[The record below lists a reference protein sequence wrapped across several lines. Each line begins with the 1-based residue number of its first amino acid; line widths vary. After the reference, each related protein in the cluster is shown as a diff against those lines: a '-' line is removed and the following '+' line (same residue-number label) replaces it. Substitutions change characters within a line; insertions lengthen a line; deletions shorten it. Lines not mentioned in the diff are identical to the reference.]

1 MFKQK
6 SLSSSGNL
14 IDGLPVP
21 AQTEI
26 VITLEDVNFRIKA
39 YPGRDKN
46 SWKTF
51 NLEVEKVSNIQIMD
65 ERQIKQVVEQA
76 APGMILGAA
85 AFGLLGAMVGGRNK
99 TKEKISV
106 RNLLIIDYISNGEKQ
121 IIIDISNDLKDS
133 TKIVK
138 RFHEM
143 KPETVLQETI
153 QL

>member
-6 SLSSSGNL
+6 NLSSSGNL

-21 AQTEI
+21 AQTQI
-26 VITLEDVNFRIKA
+26 VITLEDTSFRIKA
-39 YPGRDKN
+39 YPGRDKS

-51 NLEVEKVSNIQIMD
+51 NLEIEKVSNIQIMD
-65 ERQIKQVVEQA
+65 ERQIKQVVEQS

-99 TKEKISV
+99 TKEKINI
-106 RNLLIIDYISNGEKQ
+106 RNLLIINYTSNGEKQ

-133 TKIVK
+133 SKIVN
-138 RFHEM
+138 RFHQ
-143 KPETVLQETI
+143 KT
-153 QL
+153 